1 MTNNRMGN
9 KKIRSVRETLLLGV
23 FWRLL
28 IIEFILLVLSVAYR
42 GMFEG
47 AGPEELFWYGVRI
60 IIVVT
65 VLMVFML
72 LTLRAFLNKK
82 IIFPLE
88 TIAAA
93 NIRFAGSDPQAVQQ
107 HLPEDTPREIQDIV
121 STRAAMLK
129 TILDISEKRLRLVG
143 FIREIFGK
151 YLSEKV
157 VNEILE
163 SPEGTKIGGRREEVT
178 ILMSDLRGFT
188 SLSEKKD
195 PEELMGLLNR
205 YIGRMSEII
214 VSYDGIIDEIIG
226 DALLVVFGIS
236 EKTKDH
242 PQRAVACAIAMQ
254 NGLRRLNAE
263 IFSQGFPELEMGIGI
278 NTGTVI
284 AGNIGSDIRIKYGVV
299 GAPVNT
305 AARIESNTLGGQ
317 VLIGEPTYLAAK
329 DHVHVKP
336 PRTAMMKGMKAPLV
350 FYPVTKI
357 DPPWDVAL
365 ETLQVE
371 KENGADIR
379 LPFNYWS
386 VRGKKVISGA
396 MYGETVRISESWIE
410 ASIDNELEPFEN
422 IRLKF
427 EFCVDA
433 HCFEDI
439 YAKAVPTGNEPKG
452 VYRFGITSI
461 APEDKTILA
470 EWMKEVSD

>member
-1 MTNNRMGN
+1 MIKNQVPD
-9 KKIRSVRETLLLGV
+9 KKTRSVREALLLGV

-28 IIEFILLVLSVAYR
+28 LIEAILLVLSVAYR
-42 GMFEG
+42 GLVEG
-47 AGPEELFWYGVRI
+47 AEPEELFWYGVRI
-60 IIVVT
+60 ILLVT
-65 VLMVFML
+65 IILVFMM

-82 IIFPLE
+82 IISPLE

-93 NIRFAGSDPQAVQQ
+93 NIRFAESDPQAVQQ

-143 FIREIFGK
+143 FIRETFGK

-157 VNEILE
+157 VDEILE
-163 SPEGTKIGGRREEVT
+163 SPAGTKIGGRREEVT

-188 SLSEKKD
+188 TLSENRN

-205 YIGRMSEII
+205 YIGHMSEII

-236 EKTKDH
+236 EKTEDH

-263 IFSQGFPELEMGIGI
+263 ISSQDFPELEMGIGI

-284 AGNIGSDIRIKYGVV
+284 VGNIGSDIRIKYGVV
-299 GAPVNT
+299 GAPVNI
-305 AARIESNTLGGQ
+305 AARIESNALGGQ
-317 VLIGEPTYLAAK
+317 VLIGETTYLAAK
-329 DHVHVKP
+329 NHIHVKP

-357 DPPWDVAL
+357 DPPWDAAL

-371 KENGADIR
+371 NENSADIR
-379 LPFNYWS
+379 LPFNYWLI
-386 VRGKKVISGA
+386 RGKKVISGA
-396 MYGETVRISESWIE
+396 MYGETVRISDSWIE
-410 ASIDNELEPFEN
+410 ASIENVVEPFEN

-439 YAKAVPTGNEPKG
+439 YAKAVSTGNAPKG

-461 APEDKTILA
+461 APEDRNMLKK
-470 EWMKEVSD
+470 WMKEVSE

>member
-1 MTNNRMGN
+1 MAKNQVRN
-9 KKIRSVRETLLLGV
+9 KNPRRVRETLLLGI

-28 IIEFILLVLSVAYR
+28 IIETVLLVLSVAYR

-47 AGPEELFWYGVRI
+47 AGPEALFWYGVRI
-60 IIVVT
+60 VFLVAVI
-65 VLMVFML
+65 LVFMM

-88 TIAAA
+88 SIAAA
-93 NIRFAGSDPQAVQQ
+93 NTRFAESDPQAVQQ
-107 HLPEDTPREIQDIV
+107 DLPEDTPGEIQDIV

-129 TILDISEKRLRLVG
+129 TILEISENRLRLVG
-143 FIREIFGK
+143 FIRETFGK

-163 SPEGTKIGGRREEVT
+163 SPEGAEIGGRRENVT

-188 SLSEKKD
+188 SLSEDRD
-195 PEELMGLLNR
+195 PEEIMGLLNR

-214 VSYDGIIDEIIG
+214 VSYDGIIDEILG

-242 PQRAVACAIAMQ
+242 PQRAIACAIAMQ
-254 NGLRRLNAE
+254 NGLRRLNGENAV
-263 IFSQGFPELEMGIGI
+263 QGFPELEMGIGI

-299 GAPVNT
+299 GVPVNT

-329 DHVHVKP
+329 EHVHVKP

-357 DPPWDVAL
+357 DPPWDVSLDAVY
-365 ETLQVE
+365 EE
-371 KENGADIR
+371 HENGSAIR
-379 LPFNYWS
+379 LPFHYWTVS
-386 VRGKKVISGA
+386 GKNVISGA
-396 MYGETVRISESWIE
+396 MYGETVRINENWIE
-410 ASIDNELEPFEN
+410 ASIDTGVAPFEN
-422 IRLKF
+422 IKLRF

-433 HCFEDI
+433 HCFGDI
-439 YAKAVPTGNEPKG
+439 YAKAVSDGSDPNG

-461 APEDKTILA
+461 APEDRKILKK
-470 EWMKEVSD
+470 WMEEVSN